1 MVPSYSAMRSTSKD
15 FSRQGSPTTIGVL
28 QGLCGL
34 YEKQVGLHLIL
45 RMLFY
50 LLTGYVKVMGEMI
63 IAMRTLYQKC
73 KLVHG
78 DLSEYNILYFEAL
91 WAQSPTRHPPLNF
104 QMGELKL
111 IHLWNASR

>member
-78 DLSEYNILYFEAL
+78 DLSEYNILYFEV
-91 WAQSPTRHPPLNF
+91 S
-104 QMGELKL
+104 
-111 IHLWNASR
+111 I